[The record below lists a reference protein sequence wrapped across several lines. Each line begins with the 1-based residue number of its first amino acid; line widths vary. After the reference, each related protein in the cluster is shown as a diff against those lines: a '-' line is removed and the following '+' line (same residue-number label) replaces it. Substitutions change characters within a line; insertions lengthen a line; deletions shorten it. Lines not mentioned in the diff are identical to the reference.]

1 MFNIEQ
7 PPLILLAATTRLA
20 ARQKEASTTPVPLHS
35 IRASCMTSRQTRLQE
50 DTYYRVMRLLQDNPD
65 MTQRQLAQSLGVSV
79 GGVNYCLNA
88 LIDKGWIK
96 AHNFARSKSKLGYA
110 YVLTPNGLAE
120 KAALTTRF
128 LTRKMEEYEALKAEI
143 EALTAELREEV
154 PEGS

>member
-7 PPLILLAATTRLA
+7 PPLLLLAATAHLA
-20 ARQKEASTTPVPLHS
+20 VRQKEASTTPAPLHS

-50 DTYYRVMRLLQDNPD
+50 DTYYRVMQLLQGNPD
-65 MTQRQLAQSLGVSV
+65 MTQRQLALSLGVSV

-96 AHNFARSKSKLGYA
+96 AQNFARSQSKLGYA
-110 YVLTPNGLAE
+110 YVLTPSGLAE
-120 KAALTTRF
+120 KAALATRF

-143 EALTAELREEV
+143 ETLTAELREEV
-154 PEGS
+154 PEVS

>member
-1 MFNIEQ
+1 
-7 PPLILLAATTRLA
+7 
-20 ARQKEASTTPVPLHS
+20 
-35 IRASCMTSRQTRLQE
+35 MTSRQTRLQE

-96 AHNFARSKSKLGYA
+96 AQNFARSKSKRGYA